1 MIGFSLT
8 WLNLHR
14 YKLAK
19 TAAEIDFNDFN
30 LRIDIPSQILHDQ
43 GGEFQNFLY
52 NHLVKLYD
60 IKQLKQ
66 LPTI

>member
-1 MIGFSLT
+1 MIGSSLT

-30 LRIDIPSQILHDQ
+30 LRIDIPSQIS
-43 GGEFQNFLY
+43 GAEFQNFLY
-52 NHLVKLYD
+52 NHLLD

>member
-1 MIGFSLT
+1 MIGSSLT

-52 NHLVKLYD
+52 NHLLD